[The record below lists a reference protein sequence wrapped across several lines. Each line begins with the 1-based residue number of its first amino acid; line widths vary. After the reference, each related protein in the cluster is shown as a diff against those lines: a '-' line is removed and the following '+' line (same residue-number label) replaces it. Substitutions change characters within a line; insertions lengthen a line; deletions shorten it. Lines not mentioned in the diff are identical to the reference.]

1 VNSLSSAQEEL
12 HDLDRPCPG
21 RPHGTSVAHLASV
34 TDRSRTPGHLH
45 ASGRP
50 NAASGWSTSPNYA
63 APGTRDS
70 RAPRPTA
77 LAGRYALR
85 AELGR
90 GGCAIVYEAHD
101 LRLGRLVALKMIKE
115 GARDV
120 QANARLAREARAA
133 AAIHHPNVCAVS
145 DAGNLEDGRPY
156 LVMERLHGET
166 LTRCLHRLGRLSP
179 EDAIDIALQLLSA
192 LDAAHAVGVVHR
204 DVKPDNVFLV
214 PRSGCG
220 PLVKLLDFG
229 MCRRAAAML
238 RDDATLTR
246 AGQVVGTPEYMS
258 PEQVSGKREFDARI
272 DLYAVGVILYEVL
285 SGQRAFPGKDAREV
299 VVSVLVRSL
308 PPLRSLRPEI
318 PLVLDRIVA
327 RAMERDASFRYS
339 SAAEFQGDLLEAK
352 AALNARR
359 LRSVQ
364 TGRHAS
370 EHPPVHHARAENE
383 WDEPT
388 QLLRPAQRSA

>member
-1 VNSLSSAQEEL
+1 MNS
-12 HDLDRPCPG
+12 P
-21 RPHGTSVAHLASV
+21 
-34 TDRSRTPGHLH
+34 
-45 ASGRP
+45 
-50 NAASGWSTSPNYA
+50 
-63 APGTRDS
+63 
-70 RAPRPTA
+70 RATV

-85 AELGR
+85 AEIGR
-90 GGCAIVYEAHD
+90 GGCAVVYEAHD
-101 LRLGRLVALKMIKE
+101 LRLGRLVALKMVKTN
-115 GARDV
+115 ARDA
-120 QANARLAREARAA
+120 QANARLAREARAG
-133 AAIHHPNVCAVS
+133 AAIHHPNVCGIS
-145 DAGNLEDGRPY
+145 DAGYVEDGRPY

-166 LTRCLHRLGRLSP
+166 LTQCLQRLRVLSP
-179 EDAIDIALQLLSA
+179 KDAIDIALQLLSA
-192 LDAAHAVGVVHR
+192 LDGAHTLGIVHR

-229 MCRRAAAML
+229 MCRRVAPTF

-258 PEQVSGKREFDARI
+258 PEQVSGKRDFDARI

-327 RAMERDASFRYS
+327 RAMEREASVRYS
-339 SAAEFQGDLLEAK
+339 STAEFQADLLEAK
-352 AALNARR
+352 AALASRQ
-359 LRSVQ
+359 LRGLQ
-364 TGRHAS
+364 TGRH
-370 EHPPVHHARAENE
+370 PVEQAHDSSE
-383 WDEPT
+383 WDAPT
-388 QLLRPAQRSA
+388 TRQLRPARIA

>member
-1 VNSLSSAQEEL
+1 MRKLAECSSAPL
-12 HDLDRPCPG
+12 DRRRDLDRPCPS
-21 RPHGTSVAHLASV
+21 RPCGMRVAHLLDV
-34 TDRSRTPGHLH
+34 TFRQTNGSR
-45 ASGRP
+45 
-50 NAASGWSTSPNYA
+50 
-63 APGTRDS
+63 GTV
-70 RAPRPTA
+70 
-77 LAGRYALR
+77 LAGRYALV
-85 AELGR
+85 AEIGR
-90 GGCAIVYEAHD
+90 GGCAVVYEAHD
-101 LRLGRLVALKMIKE
+101 LKLGRLVALKLVKE
-115 GARDV
+115 GARDR
-120 QANARLAREARAA
+120 QANARLAREARAG
-133 AAIHHPNVCAVS
+133 AAIHHPNVCTIS
-145 DAGNLEDGRPY
+145 DTGQLEDGRPY

-166 LTRCLHRLGRLSP
+166 LTQCLHRLRVLSP
-179 EDAIDIALQLLSA
+179 SDAIEIALQLLSA
-192 LDAAHAVGVVHR
+192 LDATHALGVVHR

-229 MCRRAAAML
+229 MCRRAAPTF

-327 RAMERDASFRYS
+327 RAMEREASFRYA

-352 AALNARR
+352 ASMNSRS
-359 LRSVQ
+359 LRGVQ
-364 TGRHAS
+364 TGRHVIDPCPDSS
-370 EHPPVHHARAENE
+370 EWE
-383 WDEPT
+383 EPT
-388 QLLRPAQRSA
+388 RQLRRAQRTA

>member
-1 VNSLSSAQEEL
+1 MSS
-12 HDLDRPCPG
+12 
-21 RPHGTSVAHLASV
+21 
-34 TDRSRTPGHLH
+34 SRT
-45 ASGRP
+45 
-50 NAASGWSTSPNYA
+50 TV
-63 APGTRDS
+63 
-70 RAPRPTA
+70 

-85 AELGR
+85 GEIGR
-90 GGCAIVYEAHD
+90 GGCAVIYEAHD
-101 LRLGRLVALKMIKE
+101 LRLGRIVALKMVKN

-120 QANARLAREARAA
+120 QANARLAREARAG
-133 AAIHHPNVCAVS
+133 AAIHHPNVCGLS
-145 DAGNLEDGRPY
+145 DAGYLEDGRPY

-166 LTRCLHRLGRLSP
+166 LTSLLHRSGVLSA
-179 EDAIDIALQLLSA
+179 ENAIDIALQLLSA
-192 LDAAHAVGVVHR
+192 LDAAHSIGVVHR

-214 PRSGCG
+214 PRNGCG

-229 MCRRAAAML
+229 MCRRAAAHI

-272 DLYAVGVILYEVL
+272 DLYAVGVILYEAL

-327 RAMERDASFRYS
+327 RAMEKDAAFRYS

-352 AALNARR
+352 ANIHQRR
-359 LRSVQ
+359 LRGIQ
-364 TGRHAS
+364 TGRHLISRDLYDDDQETNDAW
-370 EHPPVHHARAENE
+370 EAPTRQLHPRERVSGMR
-383 WDEPT
+383 
-388 QLLRPAQRSA
+388 